1 MVQMYK
7 PAYTHL
13 MNPAWMSTFLFLA
26 PAKKKRCKK
35 IQMLA
40 WVKEIIIKLLRSS
53 NRPCEVL
60 QQELELCSQT
70 TV

>member
-1 MVQMYK
+1 MYK

-26 PAKKKRCKK
+26 PAKKKKMQKNSDVSMGKRNNN
-35 IQMLA
+35 QTT
-40 WVKEIIIKLLRSS
+40 ERSS

>member
-1 MVQMYK
+1 MYK

-13 MNPAWMSTFLFLA
+13 MSPAWMSTFLFLA
-26 PAKKKRCKK
+26 PAQGCKSSGVSMGKRNNNSTTK
-35 IQMLA
+35 ISL
-40 WVKEIIIKLLRSS
+40 
-53 NRPCEVL
+53 NGPCEVL

>member
-26 PAKKKRCKK
+26 PAKKKMQKNSDVSMGKR
-35 IQMLA
+35 
-40 WVKEIIIKLLRSS
+40 
-53 NRPCEVL
+53 NNN
-60 QQELELCSQT
+60 QT
-70 TV
+70 TEIFK

>member
-26 PAKKKRCKK
+26 PAKKKKMQKNSDVSMGKR
-35 IQMLA
+35 
-40 WVKEIIIKLLRSS
+40 
-53 NRPCEVL
+53 NNN
-60 QQELELCSQT
+60 QT
-70 TV
+70 TEIFK

>member
-26 PAKKKRCKK
+26 PAQTMQKNSCVGMCKRNNN
-35 IQMLA
+35 QTT
-40 WVKEIIIKLLRSS
+40 ERSS